1 MTIYQ
6 NPEQE
11 PRPKVDPKPEEYPL
25 PAKPTQAPGP
35 GDIPHAWEMT
45 DSKKVDDLS
54 RHESK
59 HDAKHDP
66 NHDAKHDAKHDSR
79 QKPENAVPHEAHP
92 QPGTKPLPGHE
103 KK

>member
-1 MTIYQ
+1 MTTHQ
-6 NPEQE
+6 NSELE
-11 PRPKVDPKPEEYPL
+11 PKPTADPKPEEYPL
-25 PAKPTQAPGP
+25 PTKPSQVPNP
-35 GDIPHAWEMT
+35 GDIPCAWEMT

-66 NHDAKHDAKHDSR
+66 NHDAKHDSR
-79 QKPENAVPHEAHP
+79 QKPEDAVPHEAHP
-92 QPGTKPLPGHE
+92 QPGAKPLAGNV